1 MESFVK
7 EEEKDFLNIF
17 QRLKKRDFSGNTGQ
31 AIKNSTYQ
39 IATSLVYK
47 ISSIIFTIVVA
58 RLLMPELYGL
68 YGLALSTIVL
78 FMAFS
83 DFGIG
88 TALLTFIAQ
97 NIDKDKKKA
106 KGYYNFLFRY
116 KLILIVIISFVLIAT
131 SYYISNIYYNKP
143 IFYALLAGGLYIPA
157 YQLMSYFIHFFVAQN
172 NLKIGLINEMI
183 VQFLRL
189 IFVPLAIILF
199 LGKVKNEVL
208 LLIIFLVITFAYF
221 VGMLFLYFSIY
232 KQKFLEIKEEK
243 LTKDEK
249 KELNKFILPLSI
261 TALSGLF
268 FGSIDLLILGHF
280 VESIFLGYFQAA
292 FNLIGS
298 ATAIVAFS
306 GTALFPILSK
316 LKGEQFERGFNKG
329 MIITGLIAI
338 AATIFTFTFAK
349 WIILIIYGKEY
360 MDAVLLLQLLSL
372 LLINIPICS
381 LYGSYYFIQK
391 KTKMYSVLLIIST
404 VINIILNYLF
414 IIALLPQGMMQAVIG
429 SCVATIISRYMFL
442 FGLIFFRKR

>member
-1 MESFVK
+1 MENFIK

-88 TALLTFIAQ
+88 TALLTFIAK
-97 NIDKDKKKA
+97 NIDIDKKKA
-106 KGYYNFLFRY
+106 KGYYNFLFKY
-116 KLILIVIISFVLIAT
+116 KLILIVIISFILIVT

-143 IFYALLAGGLYIPA
+143 IFYALLAGALYIPT
-157 YQLMSYFIHFFVAQN
+157 YQLMTYFIYFFVAQN
-172 NLKIGLINEMI
+172 NLKIGLINETI

-199 LGKVKNEVL
+199 LGKVNNEIL

-221 VGMLFLYFSIY
+221 VGMLFLYFSIH
-232 KQKFLEIKEEK
+232 KQKFIEIKEEQ

-316 LKGEQFERGFNKG
+316 LKGEQFEKGFNKG

-338 AATIFTFTFAK
+338 SATIFTFTFAK

-360 MDAVLLLQLLSL
+360 INAVLLLQLLSL
-372 LLINIPICS
+372 LLINIPLCG

-404 VINIILNYLF
+404 LINIILNYLF

>member
-221 VGMLFLYFSIY
+221 V
-232 KQKFLEIKEEK
+232 
-243 LTKDEK
+243 
-249 KELNKFILPLSI
+249 
-261 TALSGLF
+261 
-268 FGSIDLLILGHF
+268 
-280 VESIFLGYFQAA
+280 ESIFLGYFQAA

-372 LLINIPICS
+372 LLINIPICG

-404 VINIILNYLF
+404 LINIILNYLF

-429 SCVATIISRYMFL
+429 
-442 FGLIFFRKR
+442 